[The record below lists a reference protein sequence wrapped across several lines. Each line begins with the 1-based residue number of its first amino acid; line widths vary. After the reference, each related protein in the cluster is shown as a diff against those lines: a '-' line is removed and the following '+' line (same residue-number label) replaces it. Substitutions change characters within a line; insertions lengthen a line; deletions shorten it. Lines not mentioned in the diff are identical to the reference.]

1 MDTIHIFTVEPV
13 GSLEF
18 LPIGILCVFQT
29 VVFPVILHSL
39 ERAFVNPTVF
49 LLVHLHSP

>member
-1 MDTIHIFTVEPV
+1 MHRINPSFLMHRDTVHIYTVEPV

-29 VVFPVILHSL
+29 VVFPVILHM
-39 ERAFVNPTVF
+39 A
-49 LLVHLHSP
+49 